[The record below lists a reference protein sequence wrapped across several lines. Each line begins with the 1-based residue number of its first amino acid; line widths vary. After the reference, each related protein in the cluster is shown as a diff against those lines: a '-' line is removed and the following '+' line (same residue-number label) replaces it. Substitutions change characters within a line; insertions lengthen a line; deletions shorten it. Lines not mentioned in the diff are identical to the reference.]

1 MSTRYF
7 QSTVTGRPL
16 YVGGRSF
23 IFEPV
28 EPMGGSWLGVLAVD
42 DESSANILA
51 AETVAVWEI
60 TADKYDSLKKK
71 LRTTGTARDF
81 APSQTPQLPPQP
93 LVASAG
99 RAERPANSTTEWNP
113 AEASK
118 PTPAPTV
125 PSVTLATTDKS
136 PPAEP
141 LLENVTTKR
150 KK

>member
-28 EPMGGSWLGVLAVD
+28 EPRGGSWLGVLAVD
-42 DESSANILA
+42 DESSATILA
-51 AETVAVWEI
+51 AQTVAVWEI
-60 TADKYDSLKKK
+60 TPEKYESLKKK
-71 LRTTGTARDF
+71 LRATGTSQGF
-81 APSQTPQLPPQP
+81 APSQPPRLPPQP
-93 LVASAG
+93 LAANAG
-99 RAERPANSTTEWNP
+99 RAEHPANSTTEAANP
-113 AEASK
+113 A
-118 PTPAPTV
+118 PAATV

-136 PPAEP
+136 PPVEP

>member
-60 TADKYDSLKKK
+60 TADKYESLKKK
-71 LRTTGTARDF
+71 LQSTATSRDF

-99 RAERPANSTTEWNP
+99 VAERQAASTTDAVKSAP
-113 AEASK
+113 AA
-118 PTPAPTV
+118 TV

-136 PPAEP
+136 PPVEP
-141 LLENVTTKR
+141 LLESVATKR